1 MKTMKLFVLPTI
13 VSFTILVSAAYAAAG
28 EAPRVDRTQMEK
40 VEKSLDATL
49 LRFTPDNSHTLI
61 GLTRGVYLEGVGAVL
76 TAEVILINAPISP
89 LMHPLPTKEEV
100 AQMHKT
106 KIARVPDLKKV
117 LKDALVSAATSLE
130 TIPPD
135 EQIVIAV
142 IIPRFTFEESGGVPV
157 QVTVQATKRK
167 LLESK
172 GAALDALIRV
182 SEN

>member
-1 MKTMKLFVLPTI
+1 MKTMKSLVLPLGLIYVT
-13 VSFTILVSAAYAAAG
+13 LVSAAYAAAG
-28 EAPRVDRTQMEK
+28 ETPRVDRAQMEK
-40 VEKSLDATL
+40 VEKSMDATL

-61 GLTRGVYLEGVGAVL
+61 GFTRGVYLDGVGAVL

-89 LMHPLPTKEEV
+89 LMHPIPTKEELV
-100 AQMHKT
+100 QMHKT
-106 KIARVPDLKKV
+106 KLTRVPQLKKV
-117 LKDALVSAATSLE
+117 LKDLLVSAATSLD

-142 IIPRFTFEESGGVPV
+142 IIPRFTFEDSTGVPA

-172 GAALDALIRV
+172 GAALDAVIRIT
-182 SEN
+182 EN

>member
-1 MKTMKLFVLPTI
+1 MKTMKSFVLPLI
-13 VSFTILVSAAYAAAG
+13 AMSAAYAAAG

-61 GLTRGVYLEGVGAVL
+61 GITRGVYLEGVGAVL
-76 TAEVILINAPISP
+76 TAEVIVVNAGVNI
-89 LMHPLPTKEEV
+89 MHPLPTKEEIV
-100 AQMHKT
+100 QLRK
-106 KIARVPDLKKV
+106 KKLERVPILKKV
-117 LKDALVSAATSLE
+117 LKDALVSAAATLD

-135 EQIVIAV
+135 EQVVIAV
-142 IIPRFTFEESGGVPV
+142 VIPRFQFEDAAGLPS

-182 SEN
+182 TEN

>member
-1 MKTMKLFVLPTI
+1 
-13 VSFTILVSAAYAAAG
+13 
-28 EAPRVDRTQMEK
+28 MEK

-76 TAEVILINAPISP
+76 TAEVILVNAPVNI
-89 LMHPLPTKEEV
+89 MHPLPTKDEIV
-100 AQMHKT
+100 QMRKK
-106 KIARVPDLKKV
+106 KIERVPLLKKV
-117 LKDALVSAATSLE
+117 LKDALVAAAATLE

-135 EQIVIAV
+135 EQVVIAV
-142 IIPRFTFEESGGVPV
+142 VLPRFTFEDAAGLPV
-157 QVTVQATKRK
+157 QVTVQASKKK

-182 SEN
+182 TEN